1 MYTTSTVKEGNCI
14 CDKCF
19 LVVIACLWCAY
30 GLMYGLVYGGVGKGI
45 CHINTPPWQ

>member
-19 LVVIACLWCAY
+19 LVVIAC
-30 GLMYGLVYGGVGKGI
+30 MPLVCIWIDVWIGVWGCG
-45 CHINTPPWQ
+45 